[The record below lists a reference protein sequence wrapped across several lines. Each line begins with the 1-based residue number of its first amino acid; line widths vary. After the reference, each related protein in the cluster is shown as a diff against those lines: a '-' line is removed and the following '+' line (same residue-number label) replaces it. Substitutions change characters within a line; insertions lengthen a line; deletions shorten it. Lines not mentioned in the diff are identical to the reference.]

1 MPPSTSP
8 SPPPPP
14 SRDPSRPPAR
24 PPARDAG
31 RLGPALTAGAA
42 LALGG
47 FVLGGGSLPGPLSG
61 PLLGAGPVQRVSIT
75 LSDASGP
82 AARDRAAPGFEID
95 VSTRG
100 ADPAAGAD
108 ADARGPLPDWIEPT
122 TRRGAPGEA
131 EQVIVTMGR
140 DASASMTADHVV
152 LVRGDE
158 SVVLGIGGDAGVDTP
173 SDAPGWVSRADP
185 AAPVV
190 ARFGRAGRIEI
201 AARGIRVQRRG
212 PG

>member
-1 MPPSTSP
+1 MPPPTPPSSP
-8 SPPPPP
+8 SPSP
-14 SRDPSRPPAR
+14 SPS
-24 PPARDAG
+24 RDAG
-31 RLGPALTAGAA
+31 RLGPALTAAAA
-42 LALGG
+42 LALGA
-47 FVLGGGSLPGPLSG
+47 FVLGGGSLPGV
-61 PLLGAGPVQRVSIT
+61 GPVQQVSIT

-82 AARDRAAPGFEID
+82 AARDRVAPGFEID
-95 VSTRG
+95 VSTHG
-100 ADPAAGAD
+100 ADPGARAD
-108 ADARGPLPDWIEPT
+108 ADAQGPLPDWIEPT

-158 SVVLGIGGDAGVDTP
+158 SVVLGIGGDAGVEAP
-173 SDAPGWVSRADP
+173 ADAPRWVSRADP

-201 AARGIRVQRRG
+201 ASRGIRVQRRW

>member
-1 MPPSTSP
+1 MSPLTSRSPPP
-8 SPPPPP
+8 SPPPSGPP
-14 SRDPSRPPAR
+14 SAS
-24 PPARDAG
+24 RDAG
-31 RLGPALTAGAA
+31 RLGPALTAAAA
-42 LALGG
+42 LALGA
-47 FVLGGGSLPGPLSG
+47 FVLGGGSLPGT
-61 PLLGAGPVQRVSIT
+61 GPVQQVSIT
-75 LSDASGP
+75 LSDGSGP
-82 AARDRAAPGFEID
+82 AARDRARAPGFEID
-95 VSTRG
+95 VSTHG
-100 ADPAAGAD
+100 ADPGSRASV
-108 ADARGPLPDWIEPT
+108 DARDLLPDWVEPT
-122 TRRGAPGEA
+122 TRRGAPGAA

-158 SVVLGIGGDAGVDTP
+158 SVVLGIGGDAGVEAP
-173 SDAPGWVSRADP
+173 GDAPGWVSRTDP

>member
-1 MPPSTSP
+1 M
-8 SPPPPP
+8 
-14 SRDPSRPPAR
+14 
-24 PPARDAG
+24 
-31 RLGPALTAGAA
+31 
-42 LALGG
+42 
-47 FVLGGGSLPGPLSG
+47 
-61 PLLGAGPVQRVSIT
+61 
-75 LSDASGP
+75 
-82 AARDRAAPGFEID
+82 
-95 VSTRG
+95 STRG
-100 ADPAAGAD
+100 ADPGVRAG

-158 SVVLGIGGDAGVDTP
+158 SVVLGIGGDAGVEAP
-173 SDAPGWVSRADP
+173 ADAPGWVSRADP

-212 PG
+212 SG